1 MNILIVEDDTAIRE
15 GVAEFLKENEYEV
28 FCAEDGEKALEILK
42 SKEIHLALLDI
53 MLPKKNGI
61 EVLKELRTFSELP
74 VIMLTAV
81 TDEET
86 QVQTFDNFADDY
98 ICKPFSLI
106 LLLKRIEALL
116 RARYKTEN
124 TWKYK
129 DAVVDFSGY
138 RATYLGK
145 DAAVTPKEIKLLAV
159 LLENAGQ
166 VVSRDQ
172 ILDRI
177 WGEEESPFD
186 RVVDGYVKNLRK
198 KLQLDCIITVKGVG
212 YKLELP

>member
-86 QVQTFDNFADDY
+86 QVQTFDNLADDY

-129 DAVVDFSGY
+129 DAMVDFSGY

-186 RVVDGYVKNLRK
+186 RVVDVYVKNLRK

>member
-86 QVQTFDNFADDY
+86 QVQTFDNLADDY

-145 DAAVTPKEIKLLAV
+145 DVR
-159 LLENAGQ
+159 Q
-166 VVSRDQ
+166 SH
-172 ILDRI
+172 
-177 WGEEESPFD
+177 
-186 RVVDGYVKNLRK
+186 RK
-198 KLQLDCIITVKGVG
+198 KSNFSSLVG
-212 YKLELP
+212 ECGTGCEPGSDFRPDLG

>member
-1 MNILIVEDDTAIRE
+1 MKILIVEDEQELRETIRTSL
-15 GVAEFLKENEYEV
+15 LKEKFVVETAADY
-28 FCAEDGEKALEILK
+28 FSALDKINDYDYDC
-42 SKEIHLALLDI
+42 ILLDI

-86 QVQTFDNFADDY
+86 QVQTFDNLADDY

-159 LLENAGQ
+159 
-166 VVSRDQ
+166 
-172 ILDRI
+172 
-177 WGEEESPFD
+177 
-186 RVVDGYVKNLRK
+186 
-198 KLQLDCIITVKGVG
+198 
-212 YKLELP
+212 

>member
-86 QVQTFDNFADDY
+86 QVQTFDNLADDY

-106 LLLKRIEALL
+106 LLLKRSEA
-116 RARYKTEN
+116 T
-124 TWKYK
+124 
-129 DAVVDFSGY
+129 
-138 RATYLGK
+138 
-145 DAAVTPKEIKLLAV
+145 
-159 LLENAGQ
+159 
-166 VVSRDQ
+166 
-172 ILDRI
+172 
-177 WGEEESPFD
+177 
-186 RVVDGYVKNLRK
+186 
-198 KLQLDCIITVKGVG
+198 
-212 YKLELP
+212 

>member
-86 QVQTFDNFADDY
+86 QVQTFDNLADDY

-106 LLLKRIEALL
+106 LLLRRKIHGNTKMLWWIFPGIGQRI
-116 RARYKTEN
+116 
-124 TWKYK
+124 
-129 DAVVDFSGY
+129 
-138 RATYLGK
+138 
-145 DAAVTPKEIKLLAV
+145 
-159 LLENAGQ
+159 LEKMRQ
-166 VVSRDQ
+166 SHQ
-172 ILDRI
+172 
-177 WGEEESPFD
+177 
-186 RVVDGYVKNLRK
+186 K
-198 KLQLDCIITVKGVG
+198 KSNF
-212 YKLELP
+212 

>member
-15 GVAEFLKENEYEV
+15 GVAEFFKENEYEV

-86 QVQTFDNFADDY
+86 QVQTFDNLADDY

-116 RARYKTEN
+116 RARYKTEIHGN
-124 TWKYK
+124 TKMLWWI
-129 DAVVDFSGY
+129 FPGIGQ
-138 RATYLGK
+138 R
-145 DAAVTPKEIKLLAV
+145 I
-159 LLENAGQ
+159 LEKMRQSHQKRSN
-166 VVSRDQ
+166 
-172 ILDRI
+172 
-177 WGEEESPFD
+177 F
-186 RVVDGYVKNLRK
+186 
-198 KLQLDCIITVKGVG
+198 
-212 YKLELP
+212 

>member
-61 EVLKELRTFSELP
+61 EVLKELWTFSELP

-86 QVQTFDNFADDY
+86 QVQTFVNH
-98 ICKPFSLI
+98 C
-106 LLLKRIEALL
+106 
-116 RARYKTEN
+116 
-124 TWKYK
+124 
-129 DAVVDFSGY
+129 
-138 RATYLGK
+138 
-145 DAAVTPKEIKLLAV
+145 
-159 LLENAGQ
+159 
-166 VVSRDQ
+166 
-172 ILDRI
+172 
-177 WGEEESPFD
+177 
-186 RVVDGYVKNLRK
+186 
-198 KLQLDCIITVKGVG
+198 
-212 YKLELP
+212 

>member
-28 FCAEDGEKALEILK
+28 FCAGDGEKALEILK

-86 QVQTFDNFADDY
+86 QVQTFDNLADDY

-106 LLLKRIEALL
+106 LLLSGSKHFCGHVIRRKIHGNTKMLWWIFPGIGQRILEKMRQSHQKRS
-116 RARYKTEN
+116 N
-124 TWKYK
+124 
-129 DAVVDFSGY
+129 F
-138 RATYLGK
+138 
-145 DAAVTPKEIKLLAV
+145 
-159 LLENAGQ
+159 
-166 VVSRDQ
+166 
-172 ILDRI
+172 
-177 WGEEESPFD
+177 
-186 RVVDGYVKNLRK
+186 
-198 KLQLDCIITVKGVG
+198 
-212 YKLELP
+212 